1 MQSGNVGSYT
11 YKAVPGSNPLLPR
24 GGDDVNSKTLSFN
37 QMQAQKIVLGDG
49 AGNSSERFHHLIPQ
63 PQLAN
68 IPDRSSFANQE
79 LDMFLREE
87 FQLGGSSGG
96 TQDNPTLSANTKR
109 SSVS

>member
-11 YKAVPGSNPLLPR
+11 FKAVPGSNPLLPR

>member
-1 MQSGNVGSYT
+1 MGSQT
-11 YKAVPGSNPLLPR
+11 FKAVPGSNPLLPR
-24 GGDDVNSKTLSFN
+24 GAEDVNSKTLSFN

-49 AGNSSERFHHLIPQ
+49 AGNSSERFHHHIPQ

-96 TQDNPTLSANTKR
+96 TQEISTLGVNSKR
-109 SSVS
+109 SSIS

>member
-11 YKAVPGSNPLLPR
+11 FKAVPGSNPLLPR

-37 QMQAQKIVLGDG
+37 QLQAQKIVLGDG

-109 SSVS
+109 SSIS

>member
-11 YKAVPGSNPLLPR
+11 FKAVPGSNPLLPR

-37 QMQAQKIVLGDG
+37 QLQAQKIVLGDG